1 MEKTDT
7 FFVIH
12 NFNTV
17 PEKLLEYCKDYIIY
31 DASSDEKVRNDLEKR
46 GYHYVPVENTGH
58 NITSYFRYFADFYDK
73 LPEYMCLC
81 KGNMIGR
88 HCSKEYFDRV
98 YQNQSFTFLYE
109 DKDIFGKLKQQGI
122 LSQEDEPIEC
132 LISESHYLEE
142 NTSWYVESPN
152 HPHRYF
158 DEYNSLLSFIYKKP
172 VIPKYNVF
180 SPGACYIVNRSQV
193 RKHTPEFYRNMNKI
207 MDYGLNP
214 SFPSEAHHVE
224 RMLPVIFG
232 ESYEENEWMNDEAL
246 FEKKLEE
253 RIPLIEFQ
261 DSIRGK
267 RMKKL
272 RKLEYRLKK
281 GIGL

>member
-1 MEKTDT
+1 MRKTDT
-7 FFVIH
+7 FFIIH

-17 PEKLLEYCKDYIIY
+17 PEALLAYCRDYMIY
-31 DASSDEKVRNDLEKR
+31 DASTERKVTEELGRR
-46 GYHYVPVENTGH
+46 GYRYAHISNTGH
-58 NITSYFRYFADFYDK
+58 NITTYFSYFAEHYEE

-81 KGNMIGR
+81 KGNMLGR
-88 HCSKEYFDRV
+88 HCSEEYFGRV
-98 YQNQSFTFLYE
+98 YDNKYFTFLYE
-109 DKDIFGKLKQQGI
+109 DKDILAKLKRQGI
-122 LSQEDEPIEC
+122 GAEEGMPVER
-132 LISESHYLEE
+132 LISESRFLEE

-180 SPGACYIVNRSQV
+180 APGACYIVSSAQV
-193 RKHTPEFYRNMNKI
+193 KKHTPEFYRNMNKI
-207 MDYGLNP
+207 MNYAMEP

-224 RMLPVIFG
+224 RMLPVIFC
-232 ESYEENEWMNDEAL
+232 EAYEENEWMKEEAL
-246 FEKKLEE
+246 FEKKIAE
-253 RIPLIEFQ
+253 RIPLIRFQ

-281 GIGL
+281 GIGF